1 MAPVTCLALQRARE
15 RFCSVDLTVW
25 REEGIANKQ
34 DCVRLA
40 VVRTGS
46 GKEGQR
52 VEAVV

>member
-1 MAPVTCLALQRARE
+1 MTCLALQRARE

-34 DCVRLA
+34 QGCVRLA
-40 VVRTGS
+40 VVRAGS
-46 GKEGQR
+46 GKDRQQ